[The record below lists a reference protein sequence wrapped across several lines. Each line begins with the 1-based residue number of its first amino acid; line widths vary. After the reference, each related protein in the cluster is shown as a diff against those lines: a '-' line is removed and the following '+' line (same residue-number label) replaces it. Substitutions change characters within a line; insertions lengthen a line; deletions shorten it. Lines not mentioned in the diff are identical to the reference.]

1 MRVDIDIDKK
11 KRGKAGVYVCMYVC
25 VERREYS
32 GEASRGSV
40 RADTRGGEAHGS
52 SKKVWAGHASVD
64 AKSRE
69 E

>member
-1 MRVDIDIDKK
+1 MYTC
-11 KRGKAGVYVCMYVC
+11 ACMCVC